1 MRYFEF
7 NKTDYYALVAVATEE
22 DAITDAMETYVKYV
36 AYDSVDELI
45 SDALYP
51 DELTKDQALLK
62 FLTAKGNEDYTV
74 GQLVKEFEACD
85 EDCVLL
91 IDYSLI

>member
-1 MRYFEF
+1 MG
-7 NKTDYYALVAVATEE
+7 

-45 SDALYP
+45 SDELYP

-62 FLTAKGNEDYTV
+62 FLTAKGNEDSTV
-74 GQLVKEFEACD
+74 KQLIQEFEGCD
-85 EDCVLL
+85 KDCVLL
-91 IDYSLI
+91 IDGLLL